1 MKCLFGGH
9 FLTGATEVV
18 GGTCLIVSEAVIH
31 LICLLETE
39 PVIEK
44 TLPAASLAIV
54 VAQADDPRTLQT

>member
-31 LICLLETE
+31 LICLQETE
-39 PVIEK
+39 PIIEK
-44 TLPAASLAIV
+44 TLPAAIV